1 MNKPVTLSEWL
12 KAMKLTFSLILV
24 LVLVIAFFLGINL
37 VLWFYYEWRD
47 KPILE
52 LKTFINV
59 EESWI
64 LQADKNLE
72 YKKAEIQRLR
82 GNASE
87 QIKAEEF
94 ANSKI
99 LETAVKEYN
108 ALQTE
113 YENRQKKY
121 NEKVEEYNVLIKKT
135 NTRWYVMPIPIKI
148 R

>member
-1 MNKPVTLSEWL
+1 
-12 KAMKLTFSLILV
+12 MKLTFSLILV

>member
-1 MNKPVTLSEWL
+1 M
-12 KAMKLTFSLILV
+12 
-24 LVLVIAFFLGINL
+24 
-37 VLWFYYEWRD
+37 
-47 KPILE
+47 
-52 LKTFINV
+52 
-59 EESWI
+59 
-64 LQADKNLE
+64 QADKNLE